1 MYRLKAL
8 ENKLKLLCLLRS
20 DSRYC
25 IALKGF
31 TILESGVVDVELLKV
46 DCDGNYMVYTTQYPI
61 DYIEAL

>member
-31 TILESGVVDVELLKV
+31 SILENGMVDVELLKV
-46 DCDGNYMVYTTQYPI
+46 DCEGNYSLYTTQYPI
-61 DYIEAL
+61 EYIEAL

>member
-8 ENKLKLLCLLRS
+8 ESRLKKLCLLRS
-20 DSRYC
+20 DGKYR

-31 TILESGVVDVELLKV
+31 TILEGDIVDVELLKV
-46 DCDGNYMVYTTQYPI
+46 DCEGNYTVYTTQYPI